1 MIMKKM
7 IKTAVDCCRKTF
19 ACFIHLW
26 VPSTFRVSTL
36 DKCSI
41 HGYLGLIGTRL
52 QRNLKTRLKK
62 KN

>member
-7 IKTAVDCCRKTF
+7 VKTAVDCCRKTF

-52 QRNLKTRLKK
+52 
-62 KN
+62 